1 MNRSGP
7 ALASVDPTIK
17 LIEKPCDKAFAPA
30 RCGVVIVPLNYN
42 DPAGKTVEVGFVNF
56 PAVSFGSNPT
66 LQLIG
71 GGPGDPITNHL
82 KESGSAAIAAIRLVF
97 RDRSMLYIEPRGIAL
112 STRLDCPAYRSL
124 KVHPEDPSLKQLCAD
139 QIGPDT
145 QHYTTENTARDFE
158 QVRRA
163 LGIAELGLYG
173 FSYGTNLSAVYASL
187 FPKHVRTL
195 GFDGAMPLT
204 TQKPFEPEHYAAMKR
219 QMQQFCERSA
229 QCKTDEVFQAIAWAA
244 NELRKAPR
252 PLGAL
257 AKGDRFYLQ
266 PLQLDAATLA
276 GLTVDWPRLIED
288 EKTEASAWRL
298 PFISA
303 LLKAYRQKNWAELE
317 ALTAD
322 RLSTKKTEANDPNL
336 QYTYTLLHTISCQD
350 WTVPWKR
357 TSTVDQ
363 RQLEYKINAAAY
375 DRENPNAFAPF
386 SAAEWG
392 MRRGGNGY

>member
-7 ALASVDPTIK
+7 A
-17 LIEKPCDKAFAPA
+17 PCDKAFAPA

-276 GLTVDWPRLIED
+276 GLTVD
-288 EKTEASAWRL
+288 
-298 PFISA
+298 
-303 LLKAYRQKNWAELE
+303 
-317 ALTAD
+317 
-322 RLSTKKTEANDPNL
+322 
-336 QYTYTLLHTISCQD
+336 
-350 WTVPWKR
+350 
-357 TSTVDQ
+357 
-363 RQLEYKINAAAY
+363 
-375 DRENPNAFAPF
+375 
-386 SAAEWG
+386 
-392 MRRGGNGY
+392 